1 MPVEE
6 RVIVCDAV
14 EPTATLP
21 NERLVALTPNVGGWP
36 TPTSIVKLFARSPEL
51 AVSVTY
57 CGVLVLAT
65 VALKL
70 ALVPPAAIVTAAGT
84 ETAALLLVR
93 FAVTPLPAAAVFKV
107 TVQRSD
113 PAPDMVPWAQ
123 LNPVTTGTPVAVR
136 PTCLGRLS
144 DEVLAKVSCPATLP
158 ATNGLN
164 WTFTLAVSPGF
175 NVRGKVAPEAEN
187 PVPVSVA
194 AFTVTDDV
202 PVDESVSVSVAVVL
216 TSTLPKLTL
225 DALTV
230 RIDAAAC
237 NCSEKLCARLP
248 ALAIRMTFCAVG
260 TAVMFALKLA
270 LVAPAAMVTVA
281 GTVTEASLL
290 LKATV
295 NPPSPAGEPRATV
308 QGSVAEPI
316 TVEFAQV
323 SDVKV
328 PS

>member
-1 MPVEE
+1 M
-6 RVIVCDAV
+6 VCDAV
-14 EPTATLP
+14 APTATLP
-21 NERLVALTPNVGGWP
+21 NARLVVLTPNVGGWP
-36 TPTSIVKLFARSPEL
+36 TPTSIVKLCARSPEL

-70 ALVPPAAIVTAAGT
+70 TLLPPAAIVTAAGT

-93 FAVTPLPAAAVFKV
+93 FTVKPLLAAAVFKV

-123 LNPVTTGTPVAVR
+123 LNPVTTGTPVAVS

-144 DEVLAKVSCPATLP
+144 DELLVSVSCPVTLP
-158 ATNGLN
+158 AVKGLN
-164 WTFTLAVSPGF
+164 WTLTLAVSPGF
-175 NVRGKVAPEAEN
+175 NVRGKFAPEAAN
-187 PVPVSVA
+187 PVPVNVA

-202 PVDESVSVSVAVVL
+202 PVDERVSVSVAVVV
-216 TSTLPKLTL
+216 TSTLPKLML

-230 RIDAAAC
+230 RMEAAAC
-237 NCSEKLCARLP
+237 NCKEKLWARLP
-248 ALAIRMTFCAVG
+248 ALAIKRTFCAVG
-260 TAVMFALKLA
+260 TAVMFALKLT
-270 LVAPAAMVTVA
+270 LLAPAATVTVA
-281 GTVTEASLL
+281 GTDTAASLL
-290 LKATV
+290 LRATV

-323 SDVKV
+323 SELKV